1 MEEAA
6 RPEQMTQY
14 RAGGSRLVP
23 RWLVNLAGVAGA
35 ALCGVMLAFVADFG
49 LRFWRKLE
57 LNPDMFFDQYFRI
70 WLVASIFAVFVWGLG
85 CLVLLWQAIARRR
98 GGPEPGF
105 CRNCGYNLFG
115 LRDPRCPECGTV
127 FEPDTNGTDA
137 PTADAKGENG
147 NAKAGHT
154 RT

>member
-1 MEEAA
+1 MGTMVFIEKDW
-6 RPEQMTQY
+6 
-14 RAGGSRLVP
+14 RAEIMGPNETSSWFRRFRRLVLTVYLSIFAL
-23 RWLVNLAGVAGA
+23 WGANWAFIADGHVKIVMHLVLIGMAT
-35 ALCGVMLAFVADFG
+35 G
-49 LRFWRKLE
+49 L
-57 LNPDMFFDQYFRI
+57 MVIY
-70 WLVASIFAVFVWGLG
+70 LVASKRERDDRLK
-85 CLVLLWQAIARRR
+85 
-98 GGPEPGF
+98 PGH

-154 RT
+154 KT